1 MNPNLKPV
9 AINEILE
16 EQFYIP
22 HYQRGYRWTKL
33 QVEQLLNDIDSFNPR
48 EIEGKP
54 DEKTFYCLQPV
65 VVKKLD
71 EKFKKEKGLEGV
83 WYEVIDGQQR
93 LTTIHLII
101 RYINDL
107 WAGRSKEDNFKLNY
121 ETRKECVTL
130 FENIR
135 VNDDEITV
143 NINKENIDFY
153 HITSAY
159 QTIRNWEL
167 NYKETHQ
174 EKLNDGE
181 FKSKLFAYSKIIW
194 YEVAQGEDSQALFER
209 LNLGKIPLT
218 NAELVKALF
227 LSSSSFRS
235 LAENERQIKQLEI
248 ARLWDEMEHRLN
260 EQDMHFWSFVTNK
273 DRALFDTKIEL
284 ILDFI
289 SGKSPDEKDPLFTFL
304 DFAKRQKAET
314 LSDLWLEIE
323 HFYYTLVEWSKNRNL
338 YHKIGYLIAAKP
350 IPRTERMS
358 LAELVKKSMEI
369 RKDKFEDLVNAQIK
383 ESVKFEISELRYKD
397 HPNHIFNILLLL
409 NVETNR
415 KSEAIAEFYPF
426 KQHKN
431 NQWSLEHIH
440 ARNSES
446 FNQMKKEPWL
456 VWLSIHLDLL
466 NDLQEN
472 KVDTF
477 DPVKLQELILKVER
491 YNNEQLTW
499 ERFSNLFNEI
509 NNFFTE
515 DAESMDRESE
525 GLSNLALLSLPDN
538 AALNN
543 SVFEVKRREL
553 IRLDKEG
560 RFIPICTRRA
570 FMKYYNEEEFA
581 TQQLFWSTEDRKKY
595 FEEIATTLKPY
606 LPENQITEDDDE

>member
-1 MNPNLKPV
+1 MNTNLRPV
-9 AINEILE
+9 AINEILDK
-16 EQFYIP
+16 QFYIP

-33 QVEQLLNDIDSFNPR
+33 QVEQLLNDIDAFNPR

-54 DEKTFYCLQPV
+54 EGKTFYCLQPV
-65 VVKKLD
+65 VVKTLA
-71 EKFKKEKGLEGV
+71 EKFKKEKSLEGE

-101 RYINDL
+101 HYINDL
-107 WAGRSKEDNFKLNY
+107 WAGRRKKKNFKLDY
-121 ETRKECVTL
+121 ETRTGCVAL
-130 FENIR
+130 FEKIR
-135 VNDDEITV
+135 VNDDERTV
-143 NINKENIDFY
+143 DINKENIDFY

-167 NYKETHQ
+167 NYEKTHP
-174 EKLNDGE
+174 EKLNDDE

-194 YEVAQGEDSQALFER
+194 YEVEQGEDSQALFER

-260 EQDMHFWSFVTNK
+260 EPDMHFWSFVTNK
-273 DRALFDTKIEL
+273 NRALFDTKIEL

-289 SGKSPDEKDPLFTFL
+289 SGKSPDDKDPWFTFL
-304 DFAKRQKAET
+304 DFAKKQKAET

-323 HFYYTLVEWSKNRNL
+323 QFYYTLVEWSKNRNL

-350 IPRTERMS
+350 IPRANRMS
-358 LAELVKKSMEI
+358 LAELVKKSMQI
-369 RKDKFEDLVNAQIK
+369 RKDEFENLVDAQIK

-397 HPNHIFNILLLL
+397 HPNQIFNILLLH

-415 KSEAIAEFYPF
+415 NSEAIATFYPF

-456 VWLSIHLDLL
+456 AWLSIHLDLIK
-466 NDLQEN
+466 NLQEK
-472 KVDTF
+472 KVDVF
-477 DPVKLQELILKVER
+477 DPVKLQELITKVEQ

-499 ERFSNLFNEI
+499 ERFSSLFNEI
-509 NNFFTE
+509 NNLFTA

-560 RFIPICTRRA
+560 SFIPICTRRA
-570 FMKYYNEEEFA
+570 FMKYYNEGDFA
-581 TQQLFWSTEDRKKY
+581 TQQFFWSAEDRKEY
-595 FEEIATTLKPY
+595 FQEVKTTLKPY
-606 LPENQITEDDDE
+606 LPENEITEDEDE